1 MIPRPTL
8 INPPFLVIDLPPLCQ
23 IPIEALV
30 MLPFERPNFECGLFV
45 TSFSQA
51 LSLSCELIPFL

>member
-1 MIPRPTL
+1 
-8 INPPFLVIDLPPLCQ
+8 
-23 IPIEALV
+23 
-30 MLPFERPNFECGLFV
+30 MLPFERPNLECGLFV